1 MLNLDANGPK
11 SELDFW
17 VICDGSKSQLF
28 YTTLDGSMWRRET
41 PLDQFPFGWSEPQL
55 AINGDIF
62 EASHT
67 YRLKGLDQYLTI
79 VECEHGHGF
88 RYFKAYV
95 ADELG
100 GTWKPLA
107 ATKDNAFA
115 SLRNVAQPG
124 DGWTAA
130 ISHGELI
137 RTGVDQ
143 RLEVDPS
150 NLRFLFQGVSAD
162 DRAGKK
168 YGDIPWQL
176 GLLEPAATNAP

>member
-1 MLNLDANGPK
+1 MATGNSAGP
-11 SELDFW
+11 
-17 VICDGSKSQLF
+17 V
-28 YTTLDGSMWRRET
+28 
-41 PLDQFPFGWSEPQL
+41 PFGWSEPQL

-95 ADELG
+95 ADRLDG
-100 GTWKPLA
+100 DWQPLA
-107 ATKDNAFA
+107 ATKENAFA
-115 SLRNVAQPG
+115 SLKNVTQPG

-137 RTGVDQ
+137 RTGADQ

-150 NLRFLFQGVSAD
+150 NLQFLFQGVSAR
-162 DRAGKK
+162 DREGKQ
-168 YGDIPWQL
+168 YGEIPWQL
-176 GLLEPAATNAP
+176 GLLNAVPADSP